1 MPMRISYSYHNGA
14 DEIFKTESETVLIG
28 RRQEGIAVDL
38 DLAPDMM
45 VSSPHAKVWRADD
58 QYWIEDLDSAWGTK
72 LNGEQIK
79 GRGKQP
85 LQSGD
90 IIKIGEWTLILHNS
104 AEYFDSY
111 ASHPAL
117 ETTESF
123 AAMTPLLDA
132 NLPAFTPEA
141 TGTAETA
148 QRMALFYEL
157 PLKFALETRLG
168 ALFKLI
174 VEQAV
179 EAIPRAVRG
188 ALLIKNP
195 ATGKLSLKAHLPMGH
210 TAVSHAIAQQALER
224 RLAFVWPAA
233 HQAVNV
239 RGGRR
244 RAARSN
250 LENRTES
257 AMYAP
262 LLWKDEAFGVL
273 SVDNCET
280 CGHFQVGDL
289 QLLQAIAQHAAM
301 AIANLEAHESWRH
314 QSEAYHNFLKL
325 VSPQIAERLQQQHR
339 GIHLGGEFCEAT
351 ILLSDI
357 RGFTNLSA
365 TMAPSEVTEMLDD
378 YFGRLVPVIF
388 KSQGTVDKYV
398 GDAILAVF
406 GSPEPDERQHIHAV
420 RAAVG
425 MQAAMYEVNARRAA
439 AGKRTSELG
448 IGVHCGEVVH
458 GLIGT
463 TKRMEF
469 TVIGDTVNRASRYC
483 DGARAGEVLISPE
496 IYHHVADQIE
506 AEQTSIA
513 TKHEGYLD
521 AYRVLSLKGSKK

>member
-1 MPMRISYSYHNGA
+1 MQITYFYHG
-14 DEIFKTESETVLIG
+14 EERVFERETARVVIG
-28 RRQEGIAVDL
+28 RRGHNTEVDL

-45 VSSPHAKVWRADD
+45 VSERHAQIRFEDD
-58 QYWIEDLDSAWGTK
+58 RYWIEDLDSAWGTF

-90 IIKIGEWTLILHNS
+90 IIRIGEWTLILHS
-104 AEYFDSY
+104 SPEYFDPY
-111 ASHPAL
+111 AAHPAL

-123 AAMTPLLDA
+123 AATTPLLDA
-132 NLPAFTPEA
+132 NLPVFTPEA
-141 TGTAETA
+141 TGMAETA

-157 PLKFALETRLG
+157 PLKFAAETRLSS
-168 ALFKLI
+168 LFKLI

-195 ATGKLSLKAHLPMGH
+195 ATGKLSLRAHLPMGH

-233 HQAVNV
+233 HRAVNV
-239 RGGRR
+239 SRTARK
-244 RAARSN
+244 AARSA

-262 LLWKDEAFGVL
+262 LLWKDEALGVL

-280 CGHFQVGDL
+280 CGHFQIGDL

-365 TMAPSEVTEMLDD
+365 TMDPSEVTEMLDD

-388 KSQGTVDKYV
+388 KYHGTVDKYV

-425 MQAAMYEVNARRAA
+425 MQAAMHEVNARRAA

-448 IGVHCGEVVH
+448 IGVHGGEVVH

-496 IYHHVADQIE
+496 IYRHVRDHIA
-506 AEQTSIA
+506 AEQTSVA

-521 AYRVLSLKGSKK
+521 AYRVLSLKGSNK